1 MTVDYI
7 EVRRFNETRRN
18 NANRSVSGPG
28 GVLPPV
34 RDVLS
39 AGQSLYET
47 GEIQPG
53 TPTQSVSDVP
63 DGSYVAPASCSRT
76 DTDPAMWVSDYPG
89 IEDYLAQWP
98 GTKFTVQQVSTVVT
112 VPSVDPTPPAADN
125 ANLDDLGT
133 IFGS

>member
-18 NANRSVSGPG
+18 NANRSVSGPD

-63 DGSYVAPASCSRT
+63 DGSYVALASCSRT